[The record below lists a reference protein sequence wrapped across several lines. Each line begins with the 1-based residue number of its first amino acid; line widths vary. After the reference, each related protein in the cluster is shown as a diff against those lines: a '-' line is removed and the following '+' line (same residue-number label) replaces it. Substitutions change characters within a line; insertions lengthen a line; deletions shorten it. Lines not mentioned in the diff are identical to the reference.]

1 MNAHKSIMGLSSLE
15 IRVASAVAPAKL
27 ILMGEHFVVYGC
39 PAIAIPVPGLELQA
53 TLRYEPES
61 FQFSDSGIC
70 SSSSEILRDSTNGS
84 SGIRPRTHLQSCVHI
99 SARHFGMDPERL
111 HVEVCSSIPVGSGLG
126 SSAAVSVAVARAVAG
141 LVDGLDSA
149 ELSASIRKISIEA
162 ETLAHGK
169 PSGIDTEVC
178 ITQRAVRFV
187 KGSEPDVVR
196 WGRSPRIGLVLM
208 NTGVPSS
215 TSHMVAR
222 ASKYIQRNSAGFER
236 LRKEY
241 IKDLEKTCAALEEG
255 DYKAL
260 GVLADRQHE
269 RLRILEVSS
278 PELEKLVITARAL
291 GANGAKLSGAGGG
304 GVAFAVCEGGEEER
318 LGEKLRAEGIDV
330 VKSTR
335 I

>member
-1 MNAHKSIMGLSSLE
+1 MNAYKSIMGLSSRE

-61 FQFSDSGIC
+61 VQSFDSDIC
-70 SSSSEILRDSTNGS
+70 SSSSEIFRDSPNGS
-84 SGIRPRTHLQSCVHI
+84 SGIRPRTHLQTCVDI

-141 LVDGLDSA
+141 LVDGLDRD
-149 ELSASIRKISIEA
+149 ELSTSIRKISIQA

-178 ITQRAVRFV
+178 ITERAVRFV
-187 KGSEPDVVR
+187 KGLKPDVVIWQR
-196 WGRSPRIGLVLM
+196 PPSIGLVLM

-222 ASKYIQRNSAGFER
+222 ASEYIQRNSAGFER
-236 LRKEY
+236 LREDY
-241 IKDLEKTCAALEEG
+241 IKDLDKTCVVLGEG

-269 RLRILEVSS
+269 RLKILEVSS

-291 GANGAKLSGAGGG
+291 GAHGAKLSGAGGG
-304 GVAFAVCEGGEEER
+304 GVAFAVCAGGEEES
-318 LGEKLRAEGIDV
+318 LGERLRAEGIDV
-330 VKSTR
+330 VKATR